1 MVFAYSKAE
10 KSLQTLG
17 EWATIVT
24 QSQSPSELLARLI
37 ANGYIKRPIEVKQ
50 LGLAK
55 RKANGARQSEVTSSD
70 SRLIVLPLS
79 LFLFSSENSGKPAV
93 KKKKLMPI
101 APADLSS
108 DIGASQGTSSDSLM
122 QDKLLANSSSPAQL
136 QSNNSNLETTE
147 DDSDSGSTD
156 ARRKKKARTTFTG
169 RQIFELEKK
178 FEEKKYLSS
187 SERTEMAKL
196 LNVTETQVGNAQYTI
211 LHLL

>member
-17 EWATIVT
+17 EWTTIVT

-50 LGLAK
+50 LHLAK

>member
-1 MVFAYSKAE
+1 
-10 KSLQTLG
+10 
-17 EWATIVT
+17 
-24 QSQSPSELLARLI
+24 
-37 ANGYIKRPIEVKQ
+37 
-50 LGLAK
+50 
-55 RKANGARQSEVTSSD
+55 
-70 SRLIVLPLS
+70 
-79 LFLFSSENSGKPAV
+79 
-93 KKKKLMPI
+93 MPI
-101 APADLSS
+101 ASADLSS
-108 DIGASQGTSSDSLM
+108 DIGASQGTGSDSLL